1 MRKDKHYSSGNHLN
15 DSNNTQ
21 RQRIPSKEEIM
32 QERERRMK
40 RDESINQST
49 SKKESNHPSSSV
61 DTQQNQSNEN
71 EASQNT
77 DYSKTKHPQRRT
89 IHQNKNKKKHLKEKD
104 IVVLQKDSNDKN
116 DEFFSYAALDS
127 SEKISFNLSVFF
139 NVVGRLLLYA
149 AVLIILGGALSAG
162 TGIGYFASLVRNTEP
177 PTAETLGEQLTQYEE
192 QSTLYYADGNPIA
205 NVQSDVVRKEVGLDA
220 ISDDIEKGLIATE
233 DEYFYEHP
241 GIVPK
246 AIFRAALESLFTQ
259 SGTGGSTLTQQLV
272 KQQLLSNEVTF
283 ARKANEM
290 LLALRVEKYFDKD
303 DILMAY
309 LNVSPFGRNNRG
321 ENIAGIQAAAEGIF
335 GVNASEVN
343 LPQAAFLVGLPQDPY
358 DYTPYTQDGELREDV
373 SEGIE
378 RMHEVLFRMYRNKDI
393 NQDEYE
399 AAIAYDIQKDFIETE
414 AAPEE
419 RSSYL
424 YNAIFNGAVE
434 KIMLKQ
440 IEEDGLTRE
449 QVWADDALYNDYFF
463 EAEEELRTG
472 GYHVHSTIDKEIY
485 DQLQVSA
492 KEYEDELGVYYD
504 GIYTDPETGE
514 ETYYIE
520 RVQTGMVVMDNPTG
534 RVLGF
539 VAGTDFENNQID
551 HAFNMHRSPGST
563 IKPLAVYAPAVEHN
577 LINPATMIPDT
588 AFVQTFEDGSTW
600 EPTNYG
606 MTMSNE
612 NMSARV
618 ALYRSDNLPAVRI
631 YEENLRQGVPINDYL
646 TRMGF
651 DMVDSYT
658 EEETQN
664 LAFSLGGVTTGPT
677 VFEQTSAFT
686 TFANNGQYVDGYYID
701 RIEDAEG
708 NIIFQQD
715 IDPVQV
721 FSEDTNYLM
730 VDMLRD
736 TMAEGT
742 GRTANQNKSMG
753 GDWIAK
759 SGISENSKDVW
770 FLASTPQI
778 TIGSWIG
785 YDSRFEDYT
794 INVNDGYGLESIRSQ
809 THWARVVNDL
819 YEKRPDIFGVD
830 RSFQQPAS
838 VQRQTVL
845 EQTGTLPGRVTYNGR
860 TISLSQ
866 PTHEELFKVS
876 HPAPELTIDFLFNAS
891 EEELATFWNA
901 QFNRM
906 REENSRRNNSSSSGQ
921 NNDQQSDES
930 SDESS
935 NTSSDSNSNDG
946 NDNAGDGDNSDN
958 ATEETTSSADS

>member
-1 MRKDKHYSSGNHLN
+1 MRKDDHHSSNNHLN
-15 DSNNTQ
+15 DSDKTE
-21 RQRIPSKEEIM
+21 RQRIPSKEEILK
-32 QERERRMK
+32 ERERRMRNDK
-40 RDESINQST
+40 SVNHSAQNNKTNDVSQSSINQQNG
-49 SKKESNHPSSSV
+49 SN
-61 DTQQNQSNEN
+61 DNET

-77 DYSKTKHPQRRT
+77 NQSTTKHPKRRT
-89 IHQNKNKKKHLKEKD
+89 IHRKKSSKKPLKDQE
-104 IVVLQKDSNDKN
+104 IVVLQKDTADNEEKSFN
-116 DEFFSYAALDS
+116 YAALDT
-127 SEKISFNLSVFF
+127 SEKLSFSLSVFF
-139 NVVGRLLLYA
+139 NVVGRLLLYLA
-149 AVLIILGGALSAG
+149 ILIILGGALVAG
-162 TGIGYFASLVRNTEP
+162 TGIGYFASLVKDTEP
-177 PTAETLGEQLTQYEE
+177 PTAETLAQQLTQYEE
-192 QSTLYYADGNPIA
+192 QSTLYYADASPIA
-205 NVQSDVVRKEVGLDA
+205 NVQTDVVRKEVGLDEVA
-220 ISDDIEKGLIATE
+220 DDIEKGLIATE

-246 AIFRAALESLFTQ
+246 AIIRAALESLFTQ

-283 ARKANEM
+283 DRKANEI
-290 LLALRVEKYFDKD
+290 LLALRVEQFFDKE

-321 ENIAGIQAAAEGIF
+321 ENIAGIEAAAEGIF
-335 GVNASEVN
+335 GVNAADVN

-358 DYTPYTQDGELREDV
+358 DYTPYTQNGTLREDM
-373 SEGIE
+373 SAGIE
-378 RMHEVLFRMYRNKDI
+378 RMHEVLFRMYRNQDI
-393 NQDEYE
+393 SQDEYE
-399 AAIAYDIQKDFIETE
+399 AALAYDIQNDFIEPQP
-414 AAPEE
+414 APEE

-434 KIMLKQ
+434 KIMLKR

-463 EAEEELRTG
+463 AAEDELRTG
-472 GYHVHSTIDKEIY
+472 GYRVYSTIDKEIY

-504 GIYTDPETGE
+504 GIYVDPDTGE

-520 RVQTGMVVMDNPTG
+520 RVQTGMVVIDNPTG

-539 VAGTDFENNQID
+539 VSGTDFENNQID

-563 IKPLAVYAPAVEHN
+563 IKPLAVYGPAVEHN

-588 AFVQTFEDGSTW
+588 PFVQVYEDGTTW

-631 YEENLRQGVPINDYL
+631 YEENLRQGVPINEYL

-658 EEETQN
+658 PEETQN

-715 IDPVQV
+715 VEPVQV

-736 TMAEGT
+736 TMTEGT
-742 GRTANQNKSMG
+742 GRTANQNMMMD

-785 YDSRFEDYT
+785 YDSRFADYT
-794 INVNDGYGLESIRSQ
+794 INVNDGFGLESIRSQ
-809 THWARVVNDL
+809 THWARIVNDL
-819 YEKRPDIFGVD
+819 YQIRPDIFGVD
-830 RSFQQPAS
+830 QSFQQPAS

-860 TISLSQ
+860 TITLTQ

-876 HPAPELTIDFLFNAS
+876 HPAPELTLDFLFNAS
-891 EEELATFWNA
+891 EEEQAAFWNA
-901 QFNRM
+901 QFTRM
-906 REENSRRNNSSSSGQ
+906 REENSRRNSDSSS
-921 NNDQQSDES
+921 NRDENQE

-935 NTSSDSNSNDG
+935 NDASDTSTNTDTNNSDGNNTTDSTEQPISSSDN
-946 NDNAGDGDNSDN
+946 
-958 ATEETTSSADS
+958 E